1 MTMETG
7 EPTTNAERRVQEAV
21 RNLPRPAAAPAFR
34 ARLKHDFASGRIGAP
49 RTIELQGPRV
59 SLRWLALAPALLVLA
74 IAFVLA
80 NRAPAWRVA
89 STSGEGFVV
98 VGSRAVPSGHLAEMN
113 QRLVPGTTIEP
124 GGTVVHLESRGN
136 LMLEVLP
143 GSRLTLPNVPGRW
156 FARQVHGRLERG
168 EVRITTFERFHG
180 AKLAIG
186 TPEVNVMVTGT
197 TLAVIRAPNGT
208 CVCVLEGTVRV
219 GEPGGAMETVSSGR
233 RKMVHN
239 DGSPIE
245 HDAMLPQERT
255 ELARFRDAARE

>member
-21 RNLPRPAAAPAFR
+21 RNLPRPAATPAFR
-34 ARLKHDFASGRIGAP
+34 ARLKHDFATGRIGAP
-49 RTIELQGPRV
+49 RTIELQGPRL

-74 IAFVLA
+74 IALVLA

-89 STSGEGFVV
+89 STSGEGIVV
-98 VGSRAVPSGHLAEMN
+98 VGGRPIPAGHLAEMS
-113 QRLVPGTTIEP
+113 QRMTPGTTIEP
-124 GGTVVHLESRGN
+124 AGTVVHLESPGN
-136 LMLEVLP
+136 LVLEVLP
-143 GSRLTLPNVPGRW
+143 GSRLILPNAPGRW
-156 FARQVHGRLERG
+156 FSRQSQGRLERG

-180 AKLAIG
+180 ARLAIG
-186 TPEVNVMVTGT
+186 TPELNALVTGT

-219 GEPGGAMETVSSGR
+219 GELGGEMEAVTSGR

-245 HDAMLPQERT
+245 HDAMLPVERI
-255 ELARFRDAARE
+255 ELARFRDQAHE